1 MTTLLV
7 PPRRSKLPTLA
18 PISPPGPKR
27 FTVEEF
33 HNLGEAGLFVGK
45 QACLIRGEIFEE
57 GPMNPPHRL
66 SLELS
71 TLAMQGAFGTGWRV
85 CAQMPLLLGTAT
97 DPEPDIAMVRG
108 SPRDNFAHPTS
119 AELILEISDTSFK
132 FDAGLKLEL
141 YASAGIADYW
151 VLDVNDRLL
160 YVFRDPQR
168 DGTYGEQLTLKDTE
182 SVSPLAAPD
191 KTILVADLLP

>member
-1 MTTLLV
+1 MTITRT
-7 PPRRSKLPTLA
+7 PPRRLKPSTLK

-33 HNLGEAGLFVGK
+33 HSLGEAGYFEGK
-45 QACLIRGEIFEE
+45 QACLIKGVIFEE
-57 GPMNPPHRL
+57 GPINPPHRL
-66 SLELS
+66 ALELA
-71 TLAMQGAFGTGWRV
+71 TLAMQAAFGPGWRA
-85 CAQMPLLLGTAT
+85 CAQMPLLLGKST

-108 SPRDNFAHPTS
+108 SPRDSSAHPTT
-119 AELILEISDTSFK
+119 AELVVEVSDTSFK
-132 FDAGLKLEL
+132 FDTGEKLEL

-168 DGTYGEQLTLKDTE
+168 DGTYGDQLTLKDTD
-182 SVSPLAAPD
+182 SVAPLAIPD
-191 KTILVADLLP
+191 KPVRVLDMLP